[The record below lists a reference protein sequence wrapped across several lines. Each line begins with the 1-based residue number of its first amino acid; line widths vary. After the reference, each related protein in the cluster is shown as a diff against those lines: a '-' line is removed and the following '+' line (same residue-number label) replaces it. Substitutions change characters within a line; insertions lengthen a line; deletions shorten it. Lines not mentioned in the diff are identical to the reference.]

1 MPLGLD
7 SVLRWILV
15 KPDVHRVHHS
25 ILVREINS
33 NFGFSFA
40 RRVNLGSTACWCSPS
55 AATPASIR
63 SATARRINE
72 RTPPIKEL
80 TRSALATCAITCRLL
95 SAAKS
100 MVADSRAVYATLLR
114 RCAQSGLAWE
124 FIVL

>member
-40 RRVNLGSTACWCSPS
+40 SRVNLGSIACWCSPS
-55 AATPASIR
+55 AATPARIR
-63 SATARRINE
+63 SGMARRINE
-72 RTPPIKEL
+72 RAPPIQEL
-80 TRSALATCAITCRLL
+80 TRSPLATCAITCRLF

-100 MVADSRAVYATLLR
+100 MIADSQAV
-114 RCAQSGLAWE
+114 CAAFLQR
-124 FIVL
+124 